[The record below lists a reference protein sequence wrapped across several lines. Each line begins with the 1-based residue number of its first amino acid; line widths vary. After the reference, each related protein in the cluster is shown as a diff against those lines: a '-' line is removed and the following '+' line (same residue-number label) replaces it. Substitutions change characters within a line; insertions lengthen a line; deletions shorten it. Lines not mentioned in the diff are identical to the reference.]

1 MKHEIIQKEGNP
13 YIVIPVEKYEQ
24 LLEDSEMLSDI
35 QAYDQAQSRDE
46 ESFPLEVIE
55 KIILKGEHPLKVWRE
70 YRHLTQEQL
79 AEAIGGI
86 SRAYLSEIESGK
98 KAGSVK
104 VLKSIAAV
112 LDIDVDMIISSL
124 PNDDEL
130 FF

>member
-55 KIILKGEHPLKVWRE
+55 KITLKGEHPLKVWRE

-79 AEAIGGI
+79 AETIGSI

-98 KAGSVK
+98 KSGSVK
-104 VLKSIAAV
+104 VLKAIAAV
-112 LDIDVDMIISSL
+112 LDIDVDMII
-124 PNDDEL
+124 P
-130 FF
+130 